1 MRTMQEQLIEK
12 RLSERREDIL
22 EQENIKARKK
32 INEELSDKDW
42 AEIMNS
48 NSPTYKRGKG
58 GAIRRNR

>member
-32 INEELSDKDW
+32 INEELSRKDW
-42 AEIMNS
+42 EDLMGMNR
-48 NSPTYKRGKG
+48 PTYQKSGGTYRRKR
-58 GAIRRNR
+58 

>member
-1 MRTMQEQLIEK
+1 MQEQLIEK

-42 AEIMNS
+42 AEIMGCNQS
-48 NSPTYKRGKG
+48 TFKRGKG